1 MFAVLA
7 STPEVFTGNMGFS
20 PGAVKALG
28 APLPDGTVQFDDFRI
43 TLFPFSW
50 LLDWIARGLFVK
62 LGFDLSLN
70 LLEQSRI
77 GLERREA
84 AEKG

>member
-28 APLPDGTVQFDDFRI
+28 APLPDGTV
-43 TLFPFSW
+43 
-50 LLDWIARGLFVK
+50 
-62 LGFDLSLN
+62 
-70 LLEQSRI
+70 
-77 GLERREA
+77 
-84 AEKG
+84 